1 MNFTLTYDMLLNFP
15 QEFLEESSK
24 YKGMS
29 ELLSK
34 EECDKYD
41 TKDLKDKV
49 ELRFKKFKDARYIYK
64 YPNESLLRPITPNYQ
79 LREVMTPRNLASPQD
94 RAVTKNTDKQIWVE
108 LMYQALMSTLTTKM
122 TEQEAIY
129 LVEHFF
135 KRINEEDIAEKLNI
149 CRATLQ
155 KIQKSCLIKIWVE
168 MEALKD
174 YED

>member
-15 QEFLEESSK
+15 QEFLEKSSK
-24 YKGMS
+24 YKGMC

-49 ELRFKKFKDARYIYK
+49 ELRFKKFKDAKYIYK
-64 YPNESLLRPITPNYQ
+64 YPNESLLTPITPNYQ
-79 LREVMTPRNLASPQD
+79 LKEVMTSRNLISPQD
-94 RAVTKNTDKQIWVE
+94 RVVTKKTDKQIWVE
-108 LMYQALMSTLTTKM
+108 MMYQSLMSTLTTKM

-135 KRINEEDIAEKLNI
+135 KRISEDNIAEKLQI

-168 MEALKD
+168 LEALID